1 MLQTNSKGGTI
12 NMHDT
17 VILVGCGNMGFAMLK
32 GWLDSGILKAKD
44 VYVVEPTEA
53 LRDRAAGAG
62 VHAFADADALP
73 GDLKPRMVLVA
84 VKPQVMAKVL
94 PAYKRFASAATFVSV
109 AAGIPVALLKASWD
123 RTLPCSAAC
132 PTRQRPSARACSSPT
147 RTLM

>member
-1 MLQTNSKGGTI
+1 MY
-12 NMHDT
+12 DT

-62 VHAFADADALP
+62 VHAFADAEALP

-84 VKPQVMAKVL
+84 VKPQVMAQVL
-94 PAYKRFASAATFVSV
+94 PAYKRFTPAATFVSV
-109 AAGIPVALLKASWD
+109 AAGIPVALLKASLV
-123 RTLPCSAAC
+123 TMQVCYAAC
-132 PTRQRPSARACSSPT
+132 RTRLPP
-147 RTLM
+147 